1 MCLLILASQPAF
13 AQLSPQQKRQK
24 LDSLHAKLEKDSL
37 HIFRFQK
44 LRPYLAID
52 SRNSWIKNEQ
62 GTKNVPINVNGLQLG
77 VIIKERH
84 TVGLGFYSMTN
95 ASKDLQKLTDQNS
108 RVTYQS
114 LKMGYATLFYQ
125 YVIVDKRYFELDVPL
140 EVGVGHYDYYLS
152 DSAKARIPKS
162 AQSGT
167 VRLTGGGVNIVLKP
181 LRWIGLNAMG
191 GCRFV
196 VFDQRTKLNF
206 NGVYYS
212 YGVWVDIRQIIRDTN
227 YYLVKKR
234 RYRKQVKLYS

>member
-1 MCLLILASQPAF
+1 MIACHAAL
-13 AQLSPQQKRQK
+13 AQLTSQQKQQK
-24 LDSLHAKLEKDSL
+24 LDSLHDKLQKDSL

-52 SRNSWIKNEQ
+52 SRNSWIKNEN

-84 TVGLGFYSMTN
+84 TVGLGFYSMN
-95 ASKDLQKLTDQNS
+95 NSSKDLQKLTDQNK

-114 LKMGYATLFYQ
+114 LKMNYATLFYQ
-125 YVIVDKRYFELDVPL
+125 YVIVDKRYFELDLPL
-140 EVGVGHYDYYLS
+140 EVGLGHFDYYLA
-152 DSAKARIPKS
+152 DSARQVIPKS

-227 YYLVKKR
+227 YYLIKKH
-234 RYRKQVKLYS
+234 RYKKQVKLYA